1 MTFVAE
7 RDVLVA
13 VTSCAAPGAN
23 AGGARPL
30 RVEIVDRKF
39 DAG

>member
-1 MTFVAE
+1 MTFAAE

-23 AGGARPL
+23 AGGARPV
-30 RVEIVDRKF
+30 RVDT
-39 DAG
+39 GG